1 MIPKLLIRARFGGLV
16 IVRRAYFVIISG
28 YAILIF
34 IGTPYYLSPEICE
47 NKPYNNKSDVWALGC
62 VVYET
67 LTLKHA
73 FEAGNMKNL
82 VLKIIR

>member
-1 MIPKLLIRARFGGLV
+1 MLTLP
-16 IVRRAYFVIISG
+16 
-28 YAILIF
+28 

-47 NKPYNNKSDVWALGC
+47 NKAYNNKSDVWALGC
-62 VVYET
+62 VLYET

-82 VLKIIR
+82 VLKIIRLVNSLTCYLKANENLIASYC